1 MDKKI
6 KKKILK
12 RLSIIR
18 GQVEGLGKMIENEKY
33 CLDILIQD
41 SAIKNAISSIER
53 EVLKN
58 HLKTHVIDQIKNN
71 KEKKAVEELIKI
83 YKLKKL

>member
-6 KKKILK
+6 KRKILK

-18 GQVEGLGKMIENEKY
+18 GQVEELGKMIENEKY
-33 CLDILIQD
+33 CLDILIQA

-58 HLKTHVIDQIKNN
+58 HLKTHVTEQIKNN

-83 YKLKKL
+83 YKLKK

>member
-12 RLSIIR
+12 RLSIIK

-33 CLDILIQD
+33 CLDILIQA
-41 SAIKNAISSIER
+41 SAIKNAIYSIER

-83 YKLKKL
+83 YKLKK

>member
-12 RLSIIR
+12 RLSIIK
-18 GQVEGLGKMIENEKY
+18 GQIEGLGKMIENEKY
-33 CLDILIQD
+33 CLDILIQA

-53 EVLKN
+53 EVLKD

-71 KEKKAVEELIKI
+71 KEKKALEELIKI
-83 YKLKKL
+83 YKLKK

>member
-1 MDKKI
+1 MDEKI

-12 RLSIIR
+12 RLSIIK

-33 CLDILIQD
+33 CLDILIQA

-53 EVLKN
+53 EALKN
-58 HLKTHVIDQIKNN
+58 HLKTHVIEQIKNN

-83 YKLKKL
+83 YRLKK

>member
-1 MDKKI
+1 MNKKI

-12 RLSIIR
+12 RLSIIK

-33 CLDILIQD
+33 CLDILIQA

-58 HLKTHVIDQIKNN
+58 HLKTYVIEQIKNN
-71 KEKKAVEELIKI
+71 KEKKSSRRINKNL
-83 YKLKKL
+83 

>member
-12 RLSIIR
+12 RLSIIK

-33 CLDILIQD
+33 CLDILIQA

-58 HLKTHVIDQIKNN
+58 HLKTNVIEQIKNN

-83 YKLKKL
+83 YKLKK